1 MDTTERARTT
11 ARLLVELTRT
21 GDLDGISR
29 IVHLLTGAAD
39 PRRERLHQV
48 LVELLDA
55 AATMVLRQTR
65 DLGSDTAVIV
75 DLRRIDGSTVDI
87 DQLRPEM
94 RAIVRALLA
103 KVNDCDED
111 LAIQLELAMRG
122 EPDGLADGATLVL
135 LWTVSAMTWC
145 AENDEPA
152 PGWLDRAA

>member
-11 ARLLVELTRT
+11 ARLLVELTRA

-29 IVHLLTGAAD
+29 IVHLLTGSAD
-39 PRRERLHQV
+39 PRRERLRHV

-65 DLGSDTAVIV
+65 DLGNTVV
-75 DLRRIDGSTVDI
+75 MLDLRRTNGSTVDI
-87 DQLRPEM
+87 DQLRPEV
-94 RAIVRALLA
+94 RATVRALLA
-103 KVNDCDED
+103 KVNDYEED
-111 LAIQLELAMRG
+111 LAIQLELALRG
-122 EPDGLADGATLVL
+122 DPDGLADGATLVL